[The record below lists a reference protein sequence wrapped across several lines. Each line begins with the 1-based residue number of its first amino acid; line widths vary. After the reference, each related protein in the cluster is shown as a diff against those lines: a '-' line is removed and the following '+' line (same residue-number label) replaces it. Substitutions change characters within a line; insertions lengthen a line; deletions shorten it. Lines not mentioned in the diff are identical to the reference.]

1 MISILTRLKVCDN
14 SGIKNVKCFKVYKT
28 TLGTV
33 GSLIYVSVKES
44 KNNDKYKKGDIVK
57 GIIVRNRKVINRG
70 TGSFL
75 SFNSND
81 IVLIDLKHDIIG
93 TRIFGPLPLELKR
106 KRYVKL
112 LSLASSII

>member
-44 KNNDKYKKGDIVK
+44 KNNDKYKKGI
-57 GIIVRNRKVINRG
+57 
-70 TGSFL
+70 
-75 SFNSND
+75 
-81 IVLIDLKHDIIG
+81 
-93 TRIFGPLPLELKR
+93 
-106 KRYVKL
+106 
-112 LSLASSII
+112 

>member
-1 MISILTRLKVCDN
+1 MISTLTKLKVCDN
-14 SGIKNVKCFKVYKT
+14 SGVKNVKCFKVYKT
-28 TLGTV
+28 PLGTV
-33 GSLIYVSVKES
+33 GSLIYVSIKES
-44 KNNDKYKKGDIVK
+44 KNNNKYKKGDIVK
-57 GIIVRNRKVINRG
+57 GVVVRNRKIINRG
-70 TGSFL
+70 TGNFL

-93 TRIFGPLPLELKR
+93 TRIFGPLPVELRK